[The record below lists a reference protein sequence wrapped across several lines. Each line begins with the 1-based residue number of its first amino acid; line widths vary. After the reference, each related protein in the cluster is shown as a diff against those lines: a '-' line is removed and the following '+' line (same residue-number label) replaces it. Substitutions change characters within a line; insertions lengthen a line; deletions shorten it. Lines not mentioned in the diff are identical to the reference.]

1 MRFLTYRKEGIEGL
15 AIERE
20 GSGQFYGLTREQA
33 GYPGDLLSLIGKG
46 QDALEAAADALGNG
60 TALDLDTLEILP
72 PLPNPGKI
80 ICVGLNYH
88 DHSAESGFE
97 PPKDPT
103 LFARFPSS
111 LTGHQQPLICPRE
124 SVEFDYEAELAV
136 IIGKGGRRI
145 HEEHALEHVS
155 GYSLFNDASVRDYQL
170 RTPQWTLGKNFDA
183 TGGFGPTFIT
193 ADELPPGCKGLR
205 IQTRLNGRVL
215 QDANID
221 DLIFD
226 VASLISRISQAMT
239 LSPGDVIV
247 TGTPGGVG
255 LARKPPIWMQP
266 GDTCEI
272 EIDQLGIL
280 SNPVARD

>member
-1 MRFLTYRKEGIEGL
+1 MRFLTYRKAGIEGL
-15 AIERE
+15 AIERD
-20 GSGQFYGLTREQA
+20 GSGRFYGLDRDQA
-33 GYPGDLLSLIGKG
+33 NYPGDLLTLIGKG
-46 QDALEAAADALGNG
+46 QQALEAAADALGNG
-60 TALDLDTLEILP
+60 TALELDSLEILP
-72 PLPNPGKI
+72 PLPHPGKI

-111 LTGHQQPLICPRE
+111 LIGHQQALVCPQE

-136 IIGKGGRRI
+136 IIGKAGRRI
-145 HEEHALEHVS
+145 NKEHALEHVS
-155 GYSLFNDASVRDYQL
+155 GYAIFNDASVRDYQL

-226 VASLISRISQAMT
+226 VASLISLISQAMT

-255 LARKPPIWMQP
+255 LARKPPVWMKP

-280 SNPVARD
+280 RNPVAVG